1 MGMAMSRMPVKAVYL
16 DSHMPDE
23 NGNYEFTIDCGAVC
37 FGAVYDDQGDL
48 MFIDQ
53 YFYTEHFSQDNLSEA
68 ISHAEL
74 LTVEDRDYPV
84 KAYLLNKNVAGNEWH
99 RFHAIVSDAINP
111 DYFHQKY
118 IGD

>member
-1 MGMAMSRMPVKAVYL
+1 MAIEMSRLPIKSIYLDSRMP
-16 DSHMPDE
+16 DE
-23 NGNYEFTIDCGAVC
+23 DGTYEFTIDCGAVY

-53 YFYTEHFSQDNLSEA
+53 YFYTDDFSQDNLTEA
-68 ISHAEL
+68 ISQAEL
-74 LTVEDRDYPV
+74 LTVENRDYPV
-84 KAYLLNKNVAGNEWH
+84 KAYLLNKNVDGNEWH
-99 RFHAIVSDAINP
+99 RFHAIVTDSINP